1 MNENNLVRRLSYLTP
16 GDGFRKCAPIDV
28 LSQLKD
34 ATGQILSGGTSP
46 PLAALETGIYGVQP
60 AASTT
65 FCGQFL
71 WVVPQD
77 YDASADELR
86 IMVACDMAGTTN
98 QALSRLTAVIY
109 RKRMVPAY
117 IPDGQ
122 TSFPAGLAVSADLG
136 PTPTAVGAI
145 PLVGTHLATKWVEIN
160 ADFNLPAPTAAQIA
174 AGTKNRSLAATA
186 DASIKPGDILDI
198 VLNSAA
204 HTTDVI
210 HLYGIELWYR
220 SNLAFSEINSR

>member
-145 PLVGTHLATKWVEIN
+145 PLVGTHLATKWVEIVCD
-160 ADFNLPAPTAAQIA
+160 ARVPAT
-174 AGTKNRSLAATA
+174 GLTNRTLSTTA

>member
-1 MNENNLVRRLSYLTP
+1 VSYLTP
-16 GDGFRKCAPIDV
+16 GDGFRKCAPIDI
-28 LSQLKD
+28 LASLKD
-34 ATGQILSGGTSP
+34 ATGQILTGATSP

-60 AASTT
+60 VAGTT

-86 IMVACDMAGTTN
+86 IMVACDAAHATDV
-98 QALSRLTAVIY
+98 AASRLTAVIY

-122 TSFPAGLAVSADLG
+122 TTFPAGLAVSLDLG
-136 PTPTAVGAI
+136 PTPTAVGVV
-145 PLVGTHLATKWVEIN
+145 PLTGTGLATKWVEIN
-160 ADFNLPAPTAAQIA
+160 ADFNLPSPTAAQLA

-186 DASIKPGDILDI
+186 DASVKPGDILDI

-204 HTTDVI
+204 HANGVLHI
-210 HLYGIELWYR
+210 FGIELWYR
-220 SNLAFSEINSR
+220 SNLAFSEIGAR

>member
-1 MNENNLVRRLSYLTP
+1 MNESNFLRRVSYLTP
-16 GDGFRKCAPIDV
+16 GDGYRKCAPIDV

-98 QALSRLTAVIY
+98 QALSQLTSVIY
-109 RKRMVPAY
+109 RKRMVPQF
-117 IPDGQ
+117 IPDDAQGVM
-122 TSFPAGLAVSADLG
+122 PAGLAVSLDLG
-136 PTPTAVGAI
+136 APATAVGAI
-145 PLVGTHLATKWVEIN
+145 PLVGTHLATKWVMIN
-160 ADFNLPAPTAAQIA
+160 ADYWTDLTRSVA
-174 AGTKNRSLAATA
+174 NRSLAAMA
-186 DASIKPGDILDI
+186 DASVKPGDILDI

-220 SNLAFSEINSR
+220 SNLAFSDINSR